1 MTFRY
6 HVLQFLCF
14 FPLLFLARPPPP
26 DHVWGREFSQQLNHV
41 HASQPRYRKIFS
53 THLKISYF
61 CVSVFL
67 NRDPITY
74 IFFCV
79 CVCVYLYP
87 IFVCI
92 CELVA
97 PSQFLA
103 NSQSL
108 LSFPQRE
115 IHFLIFKSNTSPNC
129 TELYKENLHRSFD
142 LKVTRSVTLTKN
154 HS

>member
-103 NSQSL
+103 LTVSPCFLSL
-108 LSFPQRE
+108 RE
-115 IHFLIFKSNTSPNC
+115 KFISCFF
-129 TELYKENLHRSFD
+129 
-142 LKVTRSVTLTKN
+142 KVTLPRIVQNYTRKIYTGRSILK
-154 HS
+154 